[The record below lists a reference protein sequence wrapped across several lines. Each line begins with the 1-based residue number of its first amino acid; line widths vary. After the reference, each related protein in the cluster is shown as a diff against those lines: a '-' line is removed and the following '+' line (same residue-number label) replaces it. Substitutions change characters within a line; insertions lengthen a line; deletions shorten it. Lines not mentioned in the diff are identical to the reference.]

1 MESTVA
7 STSLSKNSERQPEA
21 ISPVSAAQLR
31 AALNLMVWDSLLPIT
46 AGLSALYAIFAIS
59 HFVILPAPIVLP
71 MSLTAMGTAAG
82 LFLLRLAIGRKP
94 RLVGERWAHPLG
106 AIIAGLVLVNS
117 LLHLYLTAEPQQTA
131 NLLLLIVGVGVFFLS
146 AGWLTLII
154 VLTLGG
160 WASLAWMNGF
170 PSSWQHFGFALFTT
184 TVLAILVHIVR
195 VKTMKRLERLRLQD
209 EISKAE
215 LKAALASTEE
225 ARRVV
230 ENSKRDLMQ
239 SEARLRL
246 MTNQMPAVMWTT
258 DAELRFTSSLGM
270 GLSVLGLQPNQVVGM
285 TLYDYFQTTKPEFF
299 PIAAH
304 FRALQGESVNY
315 ELHWQ
320 ARTFNCQVE
329 ALYNTEG
336 KRLGVIG
343 IALDVTERK
352 RAEEQV
358 KASLKEKEALI
369 KEMSHR
375 VTNNLQ
381 VISSLL
387 NLQAGYIT
395 DEPARRVFMESQ
407 NRLKALALIHDKLY
421 QSEDLTSIDFSG
433 YIRNLIVHLFRAYK
447 VNAHAITLQLDLDPV
462 ALDVDRAVPCGLII
476 NELVS
481 NALKY
486 AFPNG
491 KTGEV
496 RIDLHGD
503 DERRLILAVGD
514 NGIGFPTGIDFRKTA
529 SLGMQLVNTL
539 TDQIEGT
546 ITLERNCGTTFKI
559 VFRQ

>member
-7 STSLSKNSERQPEA
+7 STSLSKNPERKPEA
-21 ISPVSAAQLR
+21 ISPVSAADLR
-31 AALNLMVWDSLLPIT
+31 AALNLMVRDSLLPIT

-59 HFVILPAPIVLP
+59 HLVILPAPIALP
-71 MSLTAMGTAAG
+71 MGLMATGTATG
-82 LFLLRLAIGRKP
+82 LFFLRLALGRKAVP
-94 RLVGERWAHPLG
+94 EHWAHPLG
-106 AIIAGLVLVNS
+106 AIIAGLVLINS
-117 LLHLYLTAEPQQTA
+117 LLHLYLTAEPQQTT
-131 NLLLLIVGVGVFFLS
+131 NLVLLIVGVGVFFLS

-160 WASLAWMNGF
+160 WAGLAWMNGF
-170 PSSWQHFGFALFTT
+170 SQAWQHFGFALFTA

-195 VKTMKRLERLRLQD
+195 VRTMKRLERLRLQD
-209 EISKAE
+209 EISKAG
-215 LKAALASTEE
+215 LKTALAAAEE
-225 ARRVV
+225 AHRVA
-230 ENSKRDLMQ
+230 ESSKRDLMQ

-246 MTNQMPAVMWTT
+246 MTNQMPAVLWTT
-258 DAELRFTSSLGM
+258 DTELSFTSSLGM
-270 GLSVLGLQPNQVVGM
+270 GLLALGLQPNQIVGM

-304 FRALQGESVNY
+304 LRALQGESVTY

-320 ARTFNCQVE
+320 TRTFDCQVE
-329 ALYNTEG
+329 ALRDTEG
-336 KRLGVIG
+336 KLLGVIG
-343 IALDVTERK
+343 IGLDVTERK
-352 RAEEQV
+352 RAEAQI

-433 YIRNLIVHLFRAYK
+433 YIRNLVVHLFRAYK

-462 ALDVDRAVPCGLII
+462 ILDIDRAVPCGLII

-481 NALKY
+481 NSLKY

-503 DERRLILAVGD
+503 NERRLLLAVVD
-514 NGIGFPTGIDFRKTA
+514 NGIGFPSEMDFRRTA

-546 ITLERNCGTTFKI
+546 ITLERNCGTTFRI

>member
-1 MESTVA
+1 MEFTVA
-7 STSLSKNSERQPEA
+7 STSLSKNPERKPEA
-21 ISPVSAAQLR
+21 ISPVLAAELR
-31 AALNLMVWDSLLPIT
+31 SALNLMVRDSLLPIT
-46 AGLSALYAIFAIS
+46 AGLSALFAIFAIS
-59 HFVILPAPIVLP
+59 HLVILPAPIAVP
-71 MSLTAMGTAAG
+71 MSLMATGTAAG
-82 LFLLRLAIGRKP
+82 LFFLRLAIGRK
-94 RLVGERWAHPLG
+94 LVPERWAHPLG
-106 AIIAGLVLVNS
+106 VIIAVMVLVNS
-117 LLHLYLTAEPQQTA
+117 LLHLYLTAEPQQTT
-131 NLLLLIVGVGVFFLS
+131 NLVLLIVGVGVFFLS
-146 AGWLTLII
+146 AGWLALII
-154 VLTLGG
+154 ILALSG
-160 WASLAWMNGF
+160 WTGLAWMNDF
-170 PSSWQHFGFALFTT
+170 SPAWQHFGFALFTA
-184 TVLAILVHIVR
+184 TVLAILVHVVR

-209 EISKAE
+209 EISKAG
-215 LKAALASTEE
+215 LKMALAAAEE
-225 ARRVV
+225 ARHAA
-230 ENSKRDLMQ
+230 ESSQRDLRQ

-246 MTNQMPAVMWTT
+246 MTNQMPAVLWTT
-258 DAELRFTSSLGM
+258 DTELRFTSSLGM
-270 GLSVLGLQPNQVVGM
+270 GLPALGLQPNQVTGM
-285 TLYDYFQTTKPEFF
+285 TLYDYFQTNAPEFF

-304 FRALQGESVNY
+304 FRALKGESIAY

-320 ARTFNCQVE
+320 ARTFDCQVE
-329 ALYNTEG
+329 ALRDTEG
-336 KRLGVIG
+336 KLLGVIG
-343 IALDVTERK
+343 IALDITERK

-433 YIRNLIVHLFRAYK
+433 YIRNLVVHLFRAYK

-462 ALDVDRAVPCGLII
+462 ILDIDHAVPCGLII

-503 DERRLILAVGD
+503 NERRLILAVGD
-514 NGIGFPTGIDFRKTA
+514 NGVGFPIGVDFRKTA